1 MHKSFQRVLDNKFLV
16 SLDENIWS
24 DIKSDAK
31 KYQFNNYKE
40 IWIQL
45 LNNYQ
50 EKDIITYT
58 DYSFK
63 TIDY

>member
-1 MHKSFQRVLDNKFLV
+1 MHKSFQRALDNKFLV

-63 TIDY
+63 SID